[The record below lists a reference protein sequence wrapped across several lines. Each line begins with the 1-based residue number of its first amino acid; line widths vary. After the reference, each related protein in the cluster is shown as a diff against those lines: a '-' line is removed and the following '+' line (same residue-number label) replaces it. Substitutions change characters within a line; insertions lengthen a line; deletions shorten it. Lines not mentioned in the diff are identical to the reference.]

1 MNLKCIPRIGFDAC
15 LFVQGEVDIV
25 EGVNDVSPNQATLHT
40 GPGLSPLKP
49 RSLPRVDHCHVFV
62 ATQAAR

>member
-1 MNLKCIPRIGFDAC
+1 MSLKRMPRIDFDAR

-40 GPGLSPLKP
+40 GPGLCPLKP
-49 RSLPRVDHCHVFV
+49 RSLPHVDHCHVFV
-62 ATQAAR
+62 ATQAVR